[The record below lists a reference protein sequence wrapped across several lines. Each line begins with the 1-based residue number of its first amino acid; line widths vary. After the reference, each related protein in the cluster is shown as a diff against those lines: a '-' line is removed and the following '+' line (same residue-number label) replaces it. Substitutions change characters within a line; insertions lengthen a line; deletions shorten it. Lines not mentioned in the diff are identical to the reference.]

1 MTTGGDEGIR
11 TPAPCLLKAALL
23 QPRYTPSMRNPAEGL
38 QVNLLETPASVAV
51 SATVETELLQSDA
64 GANPPDRVRQ
74 KKPMIASPSYPRC
87 ARLPP
92 GPKPRRAPFPSFRLL
107 VLHPGETG
115 NPHSPRRRRAIYGIA
130 DQSQTTEAMLG
141 ERTYDVHFN
150 DRTYWRNV
158 PAAVWDYKLGGYQA
172 LKKWLSYRERA
183 VLGRPLTPDE
193 IAHFTNTARR
203 IAAILL
209 LTTASS

>member
-1 MTTGGDEGIR
+1 MARQAARRLIPDESDCASAAGLSRGSFEMTTGGDEGIR
-11 TPAPCLLKAALL
+11 TPDLCLPKATLL
-23 QPRYTPSMRNPAEGL
+23 QPRYTPSVRNPAEGL

-51 SATVETELLQSDA
+51 STTVETELPQSDA

-92 GPKPRRAPFPSFRLL
+92 GPKPRRPPFPSFRLL

-141 ERTYDVHFN
+141 ERRRDDIAGEHPGGSEC
-150 DRTYWRNV
+150 RTFSK
-158 PAAVWDYKLGGYQA
+158 ALG
-172 LKKWLSYRERA
+172 
-183 VLGRPLTPDE
+183 D
-193 IAHFTNTARR
+193 TA
-203 IAAILL
+203 
-209 LTTASS
+209 